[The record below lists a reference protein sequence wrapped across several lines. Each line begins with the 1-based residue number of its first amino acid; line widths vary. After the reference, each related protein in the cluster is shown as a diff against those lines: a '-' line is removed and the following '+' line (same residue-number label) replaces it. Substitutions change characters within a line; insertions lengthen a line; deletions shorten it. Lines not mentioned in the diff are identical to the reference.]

1 MQVPKTMCVA
11 RAIAVEVARIADLT
25 PRKPRTLKK
34 TKSQLVRKRQRVA
47 TATEVTTITAED
59 AETVVITA
67 EVAVREETAEVTA
80 VVLQLASRTR
90 TSTPTTH
97 SVITRARVLLRPLQ
111 VKAMLEASQLAVV
124 EVDAVETAVVAT
136 EAVTEE
142 PLVKVLAITTST
154 GPLAAVVETEAEEEP
169 MLVPAVTAS
178 EHLAV
183 QRVSWIE
190 GHVSAAGDHTKAKE

>member
-67 EVAVREETAEVTA
+67 EVAVGR
-80 VVLQLASRTR
+80 
-90 TSTPTTH
+90 
-97 SVITRARVLLRPLQ
+97 RP
-111 VKAMLEASQLAVV
+111 
-124 EVDAVETAVVAT
+124 
-136 EAVTEE
+136 
-142 PLVKVLAITTST
+142 
-154 GPLAAVVETEAEEEP
+154 
-169 MLVPAVTAS
+169 
-178 EHLAV
+178 
-183 QRVSWIE
+183 RR
-190 GHVSAAGDHTKAKE
+190 